1 MTPAQSQQLGLLTMV
16 ASALQLLLFAVA
28 MSRRSYL
35 AIAIPVFAALAAGSA
50 LAFWVGYTM
59 ATADWDDDE
68 LEDDPATAEPPA
80 PDPEPVT
87 PV

>member
-35 AIAIPVFAALAAGSA
+35 AIAIPVFAALAVGSA

-59 ATADWDDDE
+59 ATAEWDDDE
-68 LEDDPATAEPPA
+68 LEDDPATDEPPA
-80 PDPEPVT
+80 PGPEPVA
-87 PV
+87 PI